1 VFNKL
6 KRKFVMINMSLLTIV
21 FIAIFSVIYMLTAI
35 SGERQIASSM
45 HNIMFS
51 PPRPFPDNP
60 VVATSIVVDL
70 DKQDNILN
78 SFSYMNINKETIE
91 QAVLLASE
99 SESLTANIKLGDTY
113 YAFLKRST
121 PQGTKLV
128 FVDRTLHQKNLN
140 NLLVIF
146 ILVGSI
152 SLVLLLSISIYFA
165 NRAIRP
171 IKEMFEKQKQF
182 IADASHELKT
192 PLTVIKTNTSLISTN
207 SEKSVKSQA
216 KWLEYICLQ
225 VDKMSSLVDDML
237 SLAKYDYA
245 EQSSFF
251 IDFDLSKTLNS
262 SVLSFEAIL
271 FEKNIELN
279 AQIQPDIF
287 LNGEKESIKRL
298 INILMDNAVKN
309 TPENGSISVKLG
321 CDKNK
326 VEIAVKNTGTGIPS
340 EHIEKIFERFYR
352 VDTSRSKES
361 GGYGIG
367 LSIAKSIVEQHKG
380 KIYAQSNVGTDTTFI
395 VILPYR

>member
-1 VFNKL
+1 MFNKL